1 MSMTQNLW
9 TVSSLAV
16 EFNLDRRTVA
26 QRLKVIEPIEVKGR
40 VKKYKLDDAAKAI
53 IGQVQTG
60 NVIVSYDEAR
70 ARKIAAEAELAEIEL
85 SKERGDVLHID
96 EITNINNEIYGNF
109 RAKLLAIPARTAP
122 DVFASANVKEAKGL
136 LRQAINDALEE
147 LSNSMVEVYDPD
159 NTEQQSGNKNNA
171 NNT

>member
-60 NVIVSYDEAR
+60 GGIVSYDEAR

-122 DVFASANVKEAKGL
+122 DVFASKNVKEAKGL

>member
-26 QRLKVIEPIEVKGR
+26 QRLKVIEPIEISGR

-60 NVIVSYDEAR
+60 NGIVSYDEAR

-85 SKERGDVLHID
+85 EKERGDVLPINIINH
-96 EITNINNEIYGNF
+96 INNEIYGNF

-122 DVFASANVKEAKGL
+122 DCFASSNVKEAKAV

-147 LSNSMVEVYDPD
+147 LSNTMVEVYDPE
-159 NTEQQSGNKNNA
+159 NTEQQSGNKD
-171 NNT
+171 NTDNS

>member
-1 MSMTQNLW
+1 MTQNLW

-60 NVIVSYDEAR
+60 NGIVSYDEAR

-122 DVFASANVKEAKGL
+122 DVFASANVKEAKSL

>member
-60 NVIVSYDEAR
+60 NGIVSYDEAR

-122 DVFASANVKEAKGL
+122 DVFASKNVKEAKGL

-159 NTEQQSGNKNNA
+159 NTEQQSGDKNNA